1 MRTISSLFLLFVLYN
16 VSLFA
21 QTEVWRTYE
30 PFSSFKPDGKG
41 NVYLFIYSDST
52 ADTIKKINSAGE
64 AEWRRTYK
72 GTPIYDTNGTYIG
85 TYLITNGSISRLDT
99 SENYLWT
106 VTSPSITS
114 TFAIDDSNNL
124 ILGNSASSY
133 DGDTW
138 TIIYRIMKLSSNG
151 NVSFQVPFELNI
163 KGNGIDEFGVGLG
176 KPLYIISNF
185 RQQIFVLMSIRVF
198 TRKNGNSSDKT
209 KWYLARI
216 DGKTGNVI
224 KLPKSTKYIFPTGI
238 SYSIKE
244 TNVSSIGSGFIMS
257 SPELNDRLLIPGI
270 INGQIR
276 KINYVKYPT
285 EWGFFS
291 IDSLGKT
298 TKFKFK
304 GKGVLKQISDGFT
317 QEFSIGN
324 NISDM
329 LSNNDGSVLLAGTVN
344 QNKVT
349 HWSEAKL
356 SGWLM
361 KYNYITKKI
370 FWKNSID
377 SNIIPNWNDKYNP
390 PPQPY
395 YFFLSTNYNGQT
407 FLRYT
412 RSHKQLYVYNETG
425 SKSYLS
431 FTDTII
437 LMQKNSFLDDG
448 YIYLTMKGDSGTYL
462 AKYSLPTFKFA
473 SDFTNQTQQEQ
484 FALQQNYPNPFNP
497 KTVIRYQLPNSG
509 FVTMKIYNVIGQE
522 VATLL
527 NKEETEEGEHEIEF
541 DASNLSSGVYF
552 YRLSVGSLSGQVVEE
567 GKNVFTETK
576 KFLLMK

>member
-30 PFSSFKPDGKG
+30 TFSSFKPDGKG
-41 NVYLFIYSDST
+41 NVYLFNSDST

-64 AEWRRTYK
+64 VEWKRTYK
-72 GTPIYDTNGTYIG
+72 GTPIYDTNGAYIG
-85 TYLITNGSISRLDT
+85 TYLITSGSISRLDT
-99 SENYLWT
+99 SESYLWT

-198 TRKNGNSSDKT
+198 TLKNGNSSDKT

-216 DGKTGNVI
+216 DGKTGNTI
-224 KLPKSTKYIFPTGI
+224 KGPKSSKYIFSTGI
-238 SYSIKE
+238 SYGYKE

-257 SPELNDRLLIPGI
+257 SLELNDRLLIPGI
-270 INGQIR
+270 INGQIQKR
-276 KINYVKYPT
+276 NYVKYPT

-317 QEFSIGN
+317 EESSVGN
-324 NISDM
+324 NLSDM
-329 LSNNDGSVLLAGTVN
+329 LSNNDGSVFLAGTVN
-344 QNKVT
+344 QNKVNNIG
-349 HWSEAKL
+349 EVNL

-370 FWKNSID
+370 LWTKSID
-377 SNIIPNWNDKYNP
+377 SNIIPNWSDWGNGLNP

-395 YFFLSTNYNGQT
+395 YFFLAKNINGLT

-412 RSHKQLYVYNETG
+412 RSYKQLYVYNETG
-425 SKSYLS
+425 SKSNLS
-431 FTDTII
+431 FTDTITS
-437 LMQKNSFLDDG
+437 MQKNSFVDDG
-448 YIYLTMKGDSGTYL
+448 YIYLAMKGDSGAYL
-462 AKYSLPTFKFA
+462 AKYSLPSFKFA
-473 SDFTNQTQQEQ
+473 TDFTNQNHEEQ
-484 FALQQNYPNPFNP
+484 FLLQQNYPNPFNP
-497 KTVIRYQLPNSG
+497 KTVIRYQLPSSG
-509 FVTMKIYNVIGQE
+509 FVTLKIYNVIGQE

-527 NKEETEEGEHEIEF
+527 NKEEIEEGEHEIEF

-552 YRLSVGSLSGQVVEE
+552 YRLQVAEE
-567 GKNVFTETK
+567 GKNVFMETK
-576 KFLLMK
+576 KLLLMK